1 MHHTTKYNSK
11 PLEPSQVRVT
21 DELFGSC
28 VRNVAEKLVP
38 YQWEALND
46 RLPDMEPSHCIDNF
60 RVAAGEIEGRHQ
72 GAIFQDTDLY
82 KWIEAA
88 AFCIQNGTG
97 KEFEPLADSVIDLV
111 ARAQEP
117 DGYLNTYIISSSRF
131 RLPCA

>member
-1 MHHTTKYNSK
+1 MTKDEIQSVA
-11 PLEPSQVRVT
+11 LRDVQVADGFFSRYA
-21 DELFGSC
+21 DL
-28 VRNVAEKLVP
+28 VREEVMP

-60 RVAAGEIEGRHQ
+60 RVAAGAIEGRHQ

-131 RLPCA
+131 RLPCV

>member
-1 MHHTTKYNSK
+1 MKYNSK

-60 RVAAGEIEGRHQ
+60 RVAAGERG
-72 GAIFQDTDLY
+72 
-82 KWIEAA
+82 EAS
-88 AFCIQNGTG
+88 GSHLPG
-97 KEFEPLADSVIDLV
+97 YGPL
-111 ARAQEP
+111 
-117 DGYLNTYIISSSRF
+117 
-131 RLPCA
+131 